1 MKSRSLLLGIP
12 LFALILTGCNPSPAP
27 TGPSDS
33 STPQPSLPPPDL
45 APSPAVPVPGP
56 ESASSPTANPTVAPA
71 PEPTQPSPPVPPSPV
86 LSVLGEPG
94 TKQLL
99 MHYMPWYETPQ
110 VRQKWGSHWTG
121 HKGEHSPSKT
131 GDDGL
136 PDIWSHFHPLIGLY
150 DSTDPDA
157 LECHLLQMK
166 LAGVNG
172 VVADWYGISE
182 NADFPDIHKATIA
195 LFEACRVQGMKFAA
209 CYEDRTIEML
219 QNWGKLDPADA
230 TSHLVGNLRWLA
242 QNWFGAPQYFLFGQR
257 PLLLNF
263 GPIHMRDAEAWKS
276 ALEGLEPAPLVFGLH
291 HLWKGAGMDGGF
303 TWVHTE
309 PFEGEPAAD
318 EIVRRLS
325 ETHAYRSNDPL
336 KAIPSAYPGFR
347 DVYEKPL
354 LSLDRREGRTMRET
368 LRAAMEG
375 PWPVIQLVTWND
387 YGEGT
392 VIEPTHEDGYD
403 ALEAVQEARRKEL
416 GSLFTF
422 TAGDLRLPARLFAL
436 RKSST
441 ASPAVLD
448 RASALLSAG
457 QCAEASA
464 LLDSLEKPVSAQP

>member
-1 MKSRSLLLGIP
+1 
-12 LFALILTGCNPSPAP
+12 LTPDKEVPQPAP
-27 TGPSDS
+27 REA
-33 STPQPSLPPPDL
+33 PQ
-45 APSPAVPVPGP
+45 AVD
-56 ESASSPTANPTVAPA
+56 
-71 PEPTQPSPPVPPSPV
+71 PSPV
-86 LSVLGEPG
+86 LSALGAPEA
-94 TKQLL
+94 KQLL

-121 HKGEHSPSKT
+121 HKGEHSPSKI
-131 GDDGL
+131 GADGL

-157 LECHLLQMK
+157 LECQLLQMK

-195 LFEACRVQGMKFAA
+195 LFESCSAHGMKFAA

-230 TSHLVGNLRWLA
+230 TSHLAGNLRWLS
-242 QNWFGAPQYFLFGQR
+242 QNWFAAPQYFLFENR

-263 GPIHMRDAEAWKS
+263 GPIYLRDSEAWKT
-276 ALEGLEPAPLVFGLH
+276 ALEGLDPAPVVFGLH

-303 TWVHTE
+303 SWVHTE
-309 PFEGEPAAD
+309 PFDGEPGAD

-325 ETHAYRSNDPL
+325 ETHAYRSSDPL
-336 KAIPSAYPGFR
+336 KAIPSVFPGFR
-347 DVYEKPL
+347 DVYEKPM
-354 LSLDRREGRTMRET
+354 LSLDRRSGRTIRET

-403 ALEAVQEARRKEL
+403 ALEAIQEARRKEL
-416 GSLFTF
+416 GDSFTF
-422 TAGDLRLPARLFAL
+422 KAEDLRLPARLFAL
-436 RKSST
+436 RKGSTSSK
-441 ASPAVLD
+441 SDLNRV
-448 RASALLSAG
+448 SALLSAG
-457 QCAEASA
+457 QCAEAAA
-464 LLDSLEKPVSAQP
+464 LMDSLEKSTPSQL